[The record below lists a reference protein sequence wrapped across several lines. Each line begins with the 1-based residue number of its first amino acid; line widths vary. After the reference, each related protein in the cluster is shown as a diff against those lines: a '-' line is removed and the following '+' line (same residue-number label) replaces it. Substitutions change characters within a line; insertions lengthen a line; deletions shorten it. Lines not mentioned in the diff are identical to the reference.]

1 MKKTIKDKDIREPL
15 CEYLEERFGKCR
27 IFEEKRMGKSRADM
41 VMVLETEVWGIEIK
55 SDADTYT
62 RLSRQ
67 VKDYDAFFD
76 RNVIVVGS
84 SHGQH
89 VAEHVPEDWGI
100 ITVEETEDGLDFYE
114 MREAKVNPKRNL
126 AFKLSILW
134 RPELAPIQERH
145 AMHAYARQSKKFVQ
159 DKILTLVPEE
169 ELHRE
174 ISEELFERDYEKI
187 AEQID
192 AYRLEHGQRKK
203 RRTVRNKRKYK
214 APK

>member
-41 VMVLETEVWGIEIK
+41 VMVLPEEVWGIEIK

-62 RLSRQ
+62 RLDRQ

-100 ITVEETEDGLDFYE
+100 ITVEETEGGLDFYE
-114 MREAKVNPKRNL
+114 VRPAGVNPKRKL

-134 RPELAPIQERH
+134 RPELAHIQQRY
-145 AMHAYARQSKKFVQ
+145 AMHAYARESKKFVQ

-174 ISEELFERDYEKI
+174 ISEELFERDYETI
-187 AEQID
+187 AETID
-192 AYRLEHGQRKK
+192 AYRLEHGQHKK
-203 RRTVRNKRKYK
+203 RRTVKNKRRYK

>member
-1 MKKTIKDKDIREPL
+1 MKTTIKDKDIREPL

-41 VMVLETEVWGIEIK
+41 VMVLTDEVWGIEIK

-114 MREAKVNPKRNL
+114 MREAKVNPKRKL

-134 RPELAPIQERH
+134 RPELAHIQERY

-192 AYRLEHGQRKK
+192 AYRLEHGLRKK